1 MTLVFVYGTL
11 RRGQHNAR
19 VLSDSVYCGM
29 SRTESIYTMLH
40 LGGFPAIIPALAS
53 CAGVSIVG
61 EVYAVDDATL
71 ADLDRLEGAPDFY
84 RREMITLPDNRD
96 RVCIYVLNQDRGP
109 ACYPVIS
116 SGDWLQCNAA

>member
-19 VLSDSVYCGM
+19 VLGDSVYCGQ
-29 SRTESIYTMLH
+29 SRTEAAYIMLH
-40 LGGFPAIIPALAS
+40 LGGFPAIVTAPK
-53 CAGVSIVG
+53 GFGRSIVG

-84 RREMITLPDNRD
+84 RREMITLPDNGD
-96 RVCIYVLNQDRGP
+96 QAWVYILNDDTTR
-109 ACYPVIS
+109 AYPIIP
-116 SGDWLQCNAA
+116 SGDWLTEARYR